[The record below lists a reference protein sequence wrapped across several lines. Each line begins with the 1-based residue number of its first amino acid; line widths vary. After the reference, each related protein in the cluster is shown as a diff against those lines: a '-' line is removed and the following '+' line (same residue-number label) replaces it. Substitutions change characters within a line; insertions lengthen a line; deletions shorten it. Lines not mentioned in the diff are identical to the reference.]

1 MNNKLPIHFSSL
13 LFLGLFVLM
22 MGCSAKP
29 ASHPQPAASAAGGT
43 ALPQVYVIVSQQL
56 GVDPSDITADTSL
69 AELKADELDFI
80 ELIMEIEDQFNV
92 TIDDDAAHKMMG
104 TSDWKKGM
112 PSVTMSKL
120 AQTIEQQLNST
131 TDNADAKPLN
141 ESQSK

>member
-1 MNNKLPIHFSSL
+1 ML
-13 LFLGLFVLM
+13 L

-43 ALPQVYVIVSQQL
+43 TLSQVCVIVSEQL

-92 TIDDDAAHKMMG
+92 TIDDDAAHEMMG
-104 TSDWKKGM
+104 TSDWKNGM
-112 PSVTMSKL
+112 PSVTMAKL
-120 AQTIEQQLNST
+120 AQTVDQQQRQT
-131 TDNADAKPLN
+131 QGNASPEPLGDRTP
-141 ESQSK
+141 E